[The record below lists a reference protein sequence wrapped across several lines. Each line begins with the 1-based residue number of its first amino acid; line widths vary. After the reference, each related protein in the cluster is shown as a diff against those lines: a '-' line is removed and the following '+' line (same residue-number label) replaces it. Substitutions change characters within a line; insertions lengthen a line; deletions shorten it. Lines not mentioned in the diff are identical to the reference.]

1 MGSKEILNI
10 GYRDA
15 WLFMGIKGT
24 KSHMEKRGKDVN
36 GGLILG
42 YSRVTK
48 RTRTKTV
55 RRTTQTKSYTRT
67 ITRVVKKKITETKN
81 GVRTTRIVTRT
92 FRRKIT
98 CRSSRT
104 TKSTKTTSRT
114 TVN

>member
-1 MGSKEILNI
+1 MGSKEVLNL
-10 GYRDA
+10 GFRDA

-67 ITRVVKKKITETKN
+67 ITKVVRKKVTEVKN
-81 GVRTTRIVTRT
+81 GVKTTRIITRT
-92 FRRKIT
+92 LRRKVT

-104 TKSTKTTSRT
+104 TKSVKTTSKT
-114 TVN
+114 TTN